1 MSLYTRNQS
10 KCCPFHEPHI
20 VVDVIV
26 ECCTSTLLSRIA
38 LFFFCCVYLYNGGIL
53 PWLPMVFG
61 LTVVEVFRA
70 LRGYNSRALQSY
82 DSPTLRLFESTTLQ
96 LYDHKYLDKELYG
109 STALQCYDSTVLRDS
124 RSVWL
129 YGSMALQLCDNN
141 LYGSMALQLY
151 NSTTLWLYASY
162 GYMSLRL

>member
-1 MSLYTRNQS
+1 
-10 KCCPFHEPHI
+10 
-20 VVDVIV
+20 
-26 ECCTSTLLSRIA
+26 
-38 LFFFCCVYLYNGGIL
+38 
-53 PWLPMVFG
+53 MVFG
-61 LTVVEVFRA
+61 LTVVEVFRV

-82 DSPTLRLFESTTLQ
+82 DYPTLRLFESTTLQQ

-141 LYGSMALQLY
+141 LYGSMALQLCDNNLYGSMALQLY